1 MLTRVGKLEN
11 IFVRNISLHESWRMF
26 TGIQQS
32 TLPSFCISRSQS
44 MTEIFKSVALN
55 ILLKQKK
62 STTIIYLSESTSK
75 IEFNR
80 TFIWK

>member
-1 MLTRVGKLEN
+1 MFPSVGKLEN
-11 IFVRNISLHESWRMF
+11 IFVRNISLHESWRML
-26 TGIQQS
+26 TGVQQS

-44 MTEIFKSVALN
+44 MTEIFKIVALN
-55 ILLKQKK
+55 ILLKPKK
-62 STTIIYLSESTSK
+62 STKIIYWSESTSK